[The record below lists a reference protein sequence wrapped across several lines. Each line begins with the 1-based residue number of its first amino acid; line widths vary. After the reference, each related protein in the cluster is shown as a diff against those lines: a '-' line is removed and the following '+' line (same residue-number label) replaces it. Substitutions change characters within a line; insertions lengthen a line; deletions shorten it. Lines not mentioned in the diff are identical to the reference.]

1 MSELFIEINDEKTK
15 TLNRLLELD
24 RKLESGEI

>member
-15 TLNRLLELD
+15 TLNRSLELD